1 MRVRNGRP
9 GSVTC
14 KRLGLGPVQHIVTTA
29 LHVDP
34 NVLPS
39 APGQLRGRAK
49 LWKSDLLTLS
59 GINNVLFP
67 YRFYTPSTDTM
78 QFTAAFLALAAFA
91 VSQVSAN
98 ASIVRQFNALGST
111 DQGALHT
118 CLQNYRTDNWDGM
131 DCGGRGWFK
140 GSHDYKS
147 PENCWDAC
155 AGLLVQAID
164 QGASDVEC
172 DDNEGGAKC
181 WLGFH

>member
-1 MRVRNGRP
+1 
-9 GSVTC
+9 
-14 KRLGLGPVQHIVTTA
+14 
-29 LHVDP
+29 
-34 NVLPS
+34 
-39 APGQLRGRAK
+39 
-49 LWKSDLLTLS
+49 
-59 GINNVLFP
+59 
-67 YRFYTPSTDTM
+67 M

-140 GSHDYKS
+140 GTHNYKS
-147 PENCWDAC
+147 PQNCWDAC

-181 WLGFH
+181 WMGFH